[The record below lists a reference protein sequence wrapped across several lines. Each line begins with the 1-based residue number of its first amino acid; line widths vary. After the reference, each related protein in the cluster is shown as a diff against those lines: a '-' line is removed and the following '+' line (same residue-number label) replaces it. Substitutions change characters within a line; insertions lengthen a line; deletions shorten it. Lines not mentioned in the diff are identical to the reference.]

1 MKQRPEKSNKGS
13 KGVISKEFD
22 PFDVAAEKNKHAG
35 GRPPKYTTP
44 EEMQSVIDEYFAS
57 CWVKRPLVGLT
68 QIRPYTIAGL
78 ALALDLTRQGL
89 CEYSD
94 KDEFSDVVKK
104 AKLKVE
110 MNVEETLLEKGHSG
124 SIFWLKNHAA
134 YTDKREVEH
143 SGKLTLEDILG
154 GCNE

>member
-13 KGVISKEFD
+13 KGVISQGIA
-22 PFDVAAEKNKHAG
+22 PFDVEAEKKKHAG

-57 CWVKRPLVGLT
+57 CWVDRPLVGLT
-68 QIRPYTIAGL
+68 QMRPYTIAGL

-124 SIFWLKNHAA
+124 SIFWLKNHAS